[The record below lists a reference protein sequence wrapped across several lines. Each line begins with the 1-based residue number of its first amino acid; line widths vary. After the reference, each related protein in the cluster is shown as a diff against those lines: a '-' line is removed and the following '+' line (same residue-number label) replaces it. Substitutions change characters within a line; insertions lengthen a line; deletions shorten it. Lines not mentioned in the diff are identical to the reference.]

1 MKAKTI
7 VIRHIIT
14 IILGCLSALQLTAQP
29 VCDVVRY
36 NEADG
41 VSSAHITQLL
51 QDKYGFMWFATW
63 NGLCRYDGNEFRTF
77 KSQVGDGCHMTTD
90 RIRNITLLPKGR
102 ILCQDDEDMHIFD
115 LKTYGFRDL
124 NDDERQQVE
133 TYQRKYRQS
142 HSLMSG
148 KSVTW
153 IDNQQI
159 QWTLHGNEHLT
170 YADASGKEIDYP
182 LPLQFNTLL
191 FAAPDNQGNLWAIDH
206 GNIYRFST
214 KQQPTQRLVIEPQAE
229 VKCLFAD
236 SKSHY
241 FVCTK
246 EDQTVRV
253 YDISD
258 DRLLG
263 YLGADGHLHQAYTTF
278 GAAVYCMHERPD
290 GTLWLGTKPDGLF
303 RLKPI
308 RDNAYEITHFT
319 DLPHTDVYHIAEDR
333 WGHLWAATLGGG
345 IYYTTE
351 PDAAQPRFIMP
362 IHYPKEHG
370 RRARFLFQTKDDIL
384 MVATDDGLL
393 IAKLKKDAEGMRFQR
408 HQRES
413 DRKESLS
420 CSATTD
426 IVQDPKGRYFIGTES
441 GGINM
446 IEGQDLLASQL
457 TFRHLRRQFHVQP
470 NDIVQSLTATPTGG
484 LVAVGSH
491 LITLTD
497 STTQGRVLNARYLNA
512 DYRFSE
518 AHPLRLPN
526 GRWLFGLTDGA
537 FSTTTEQMARR
548 AFCPRLVLTQL
559 ETRDCLWGIES
570 LDTLVLAAEERNLTI
585 HFTALDFSAPDRIS
599 YAFRLSRDEEWSY
612 IGHNRSATLL
622 DMEPGSYQLEI
633 RSTNADGEWQ
643 DNIRSLTII
652 VEPTFWEAWYGRL
665 LLVLLVVV
673 VVGVIAYTLLY
684 IRRIRRQHRET
695 LEKYLALIGTRSRRQ
710 MAFLQSSRAD
720 LGQER
725 SIAQESKGRQAS
737 AEATL
742 SPHLD
747 STLQRVMK
755 FVEEN
760 IANSEASVSE
770 MAQAAA
776 VSRSGLQ
783 RKLKQTMGITP
794 LDLLREARIKHAC
807 QLLKE
812 SDKSVSEVAYAC
824 GFTDPKYFSRTF
836 KQSTGK
842 APTEWKNASE

>member
-1 MKAKTI
+1 MRFYSLIRTFARSMKAKTI

-278 GAAVYCMHERPD
+278 GAAVYCMHERQD

-470 NDIVQSLTATPTGG
+470 NDIVQSLTNTPEGG
-484 LVAVGSH
+484 LMAIGSH

-497 STTQGRVLNARYLNA
+497 SSTQGRVLDARYFNSN
-512 DYRFSE
+512 YRFSE
-518 AHPLRLPN
+518 AHPLKLPN
-526 GRWLFGLTDGA
+526 RRWLFGLTDGA
-537 FSTTTEQMARR
+537 FSTTSEQMARHT
-548 AFCPRLVLTQL
+548 FTPRLVLTHL
-559 ETRDCLWGIES
+559 ETRGELQEGCFWGIEAS
-570 LDTLVLAAEERNLTI
+570 DTLVLQPEERSLTI
-585 HFTALDFSAPDRIS
+585 HFTALDFCASERIN
-599 YAFRLSRDEEWSY
+599 YAFRLSKDDEWNY
-612 IGHNRSATLL
+612 IGHNHSATLL
-622 DMEPGSYQLEI
+622 DMEPGTYQLEI

-643 DNIRSLTII
+643 DNIRRLTII
-652 VEPTFWEAWYGRL
+652 VNPTFWEAWYGQ
-665 LLVLLVVV
+665 LLVILLILSTLA
-673 VVGVIAYTLLY
+673 GIAYIIFY
-684 IRRIRRQHRET
+684 IRRIRQQHRET
-695 LEKYLALIGTRSRRQ
+695 LMKYLSLIEANSKK
-710 MAFLQSSRAD
+710 
-720 LGQER
+720 QETKDKE
-725 SIAQESKGRQAS
+725 QEMTED
-737 AEATL
+737 AE
-742 SPHLD
+742 LD
-747 STLQRVMK
+747 PVIKRVMQ

-760 IANSEASVSE
+760 ISNSEANVGE

-776 VSRSGLQ
+776 ISRSGLQ
-783 RKLKQTMGITP
+783 RKLKQAMGITP
-794 LDLLREARIKHAC
+794 QDLLREARIKRAC

-812 SDKSVSEVAYAC
+812 TDKSISEIAYAC
-824 GFTDPKYFSRTF
+824 GFTDPKYFSRSF

-842 APTEWKNASE
+842 APSEWKNASE